1 MAILYGTMQ
10 NGQLVAVEADSQ
22 GRLVAQL
29 ANPVDPSDF
38 VAITGSTMTGNLTV
52 PSLNGGPLAGFRN
65 QIINGG
71 FNVFQRATGSAVVVS
86 STSSQYVLDR
96 WNVRSNVGAAATTIT
111 VRDLATS
118 DHPPGCW
125 KAMRLENA
133 TATASPTS
141 TQFVGF
147 QQKLEQDTTRALG
160 FGSPLNAPISVGF
173 WIRSSVAATYTFS
186 VQCEGSVRRSY
197 LFDFTVPADTTN
209 WTYVSHSFTTDSSI
223 GFLDNASGTGAIVS
237 IYLASGS
244 NFVGGTNEAWNGG
257 ELFMTSAASNN
268 FTTTA
273 GAFVDITGLQLEPG
287 PVATPFEHR
296 PIGTELAL
304 CQRYYQKHNS
314 VVDGYSYGFGGF
326 GGTAGIE
333 NYCAIQLPVTMRVSP
348 TVTST
353 APSSSGCNGWGLAG
367 STSPRGFTYY
377 TDSDGAF
384 QWYTYADYTAD
395 AEL

>member
-1 MAILYGTMQ
+1 MSTIKTNNIIHISNTGDPNIVLG
-10 NGQLVAVEADSQ
+10 DSGDVQ
-22 GRLVAQL
+22 VQ
-29 ANPVDPSDF
+29 
-38 VAITGSTMTGNLTV
+38 
-52 PSLNGGPLAGFRN
+52 SLNSGPLAGLRN
-65 QIINGG
+65 ALINGG
-71 FNVFQRATGSAVVVS
+71 FTVFQRETGAPVVVS
-86 STSSQYVLDR
+86 FTSSQYVLDR

-186 VQCEGSVRRSY
+186 VQCEGSVRRSS

-273 GAFVDITGLQLEPG
+273 GAFVDITGFQLEPG

-304 CQRYYQKHNS
+304 CQRYYFKTQSSNNS
-314 VVDGYSYGFGGF
+314 ALMTGFCSGSN
-326 GGTAGIE
+326 TVTMVRD
-333 NYCAIQLPVTMRVSP
+333 LPVTMAKVPVLSYQNLVLQPGALNFTPGLQRHTTSHLSMLA
-348 TVTST
+348 TATGVTL
-353 APSSSGCNGWGLAG
+353 GNGYSIETQTGV
-367 STSPRGFTYY
+367 TGFI
-377 TDSDGAF
+377 A
-384 QWYTYADYTAD
+384 AD